1 MIIIIMFMNIVR
13 RRYEIERVKNAMPW
27 VYICGRRK
35 TGKTFFVKNFLEFDE
50 YFFVRRDGAVFN
62 KESREISYQTFF
74 ELFKEMLGKKRV
86 IIDEFHRLPEK
97 FFEFLHSQRV
107 KGNLIVISSTLWL
120 SKKLL
125 GRGSPLLGLF
135 SLVIFGLIDE
145 RDILRSLKIKE
156 KKELVEAATYLREPI
171 LLSRYSEPLKKFISS
186 FLTQNKLAIREI
198 IGEIFEEEEK
208 RLSDVYEAIMRAV
221 AGGKNISTEISSYLF
236 SKNLIPKDNPGH
248 IQRYLETLVKIGIL
262 ERLEVWNKN
271 KFRYFHVSPLF
282 DLHFYLDEK
291 YSYMEND
298 LPERFIESVVNKKLP
313 FHVEQFF
320 RNLLSKMY
328 GMKKVMIEEPEIDI
342 ALCEFK
348 KIKLV
353 AEVKWKGN
361 VSRNEIKR
369 IEEKFEKFKNCR
381 KILIVPETDV
391 LEKEPGEIEI
401 WDVKRVL
408 KEIKSEW

>member
-1 MIIIIMFMNIVR
+1 MNIIIMFMIIVKR
-13 RRYEIERVKNAMPW
+13 KYEIEKVKKAMPW

-50 YFFVRRDGAVFN
+50 YFFVRKDGTIFN
-62 KESREISYQTFF
+62 KESKEISYQAFF
-74 ELFKEMLGKKRV
+74 ELFKEMLGKKTV
-86 IIDEFHRLPEK
+86 VIDEFHRLPEK
-97 FFEFLHSQRV
+97 FFEFLHSQGV
-107 KGNLIVISSTLWL
+107 NGNLIVISSTLWL

-135 SLVIFGLIDE
+135 SLVIFGLVDE

-171 LLSRYSEPLKKFISS
+171 LLPRYNKPLKKFISS
-186 FLTQNKLAIREI
+186 FLAQNKLAIREI

-236 SKNLIPKDNPGH
+236 SKNLIPKDNPGY
-248 IQRYLETLVKIGIL
+248 IQRYLDTLVKIGIL
-262 ERLEVWNKN
+262 EKLEVWNKN
-271 KFRYFHVSPLF
+271 KFRYFHISPLF

-291 YSYMEND
+291 YGYMEND
-298 LPERFIESVVNKKLP
+298 LPERFIENVVKKKLP
-313 FHVEQFF
+313 FHIEQFF
-320 RNLLSKMY
+320 RNLLSKIY
-328 GMKKVMIEEPEIDI
+328 GMKKVIIEEPEIDI

-348 KIKLV
+348 KIKVV
-353 AEVKWKGN
+353 AEVKWKKN

-369 IEEKFEKFKNCR
+369 IEEKLGKFRKCR
-381 KILIVPETDV
+381 KILIVPASNA
-391 LEKEPGEIEI
+391 LEKEPEEVEI
-401 WDVKRVL
+401 WDVERVL
-408 KEIKSEW
+408 KEVKSL